1 MATRNDVAKLAFR
14 KIGVVAEDEA
24 MTADQFA
31 VANDLMGSI
40 YDELRGIGS
49 PYWTPDDVAADA
61 FNAFASLL
69 AVDLA
74 PMYGRPPPT
83 SRGYAKL
90 QIMSAIGPDDR
101 IDPVAEYF

>member
-31 VANDLMGSI
+31 TADSLITSLF
-40 YDELRGIGS
+40 DELRGIGS
-49 PYWTPDDVAADA
+49 PYWTPEDVAPDA
-61 FNAFASLL
+61 FNAFATLL

-74 PMYGRPPPT
+74 PMYGRPAPA

-90 QIMSAIGPDDR
+90 QVMSAIGPDDR
-101 IDPVAEYF
+101 TDPVTEFY